1 MTKLQRIVILIAVG
15 LFLLLYFGVNTPFF
29 GLSTKSNE
37 QRQLEKTRSLQAE
50 STDISVL
57 LKNAKSALSSAQS
70 GRIFLL
76 EQSLAETQEDSAR
89 IEQLQQLS
97 GTWFDLGHPAIAG
110 YYAQEIAEI
119 AGTAESWSIAG
130 TTYTICLQQATEEK
144 VREYCS
150 GRAVSALEN
159 AISLDPDQLAHQ
171 VNLSLVYTE
180 NPSPDDPMR
189 GILMLRE
196 LNEAHPNNVLVMN
209 TLARLA
215 IKTGQFDRAI
225 ERLERSLE
233 LDADNQVTVCLL
245 AAAYQGAG
253 NENKAAEFAARCNA
267 Q

>member
-1 MTKLQRIVILIAVG
+1 MTKLQRIIILIAVG

-29 GLSTKSNE
+29 GLGTKSNE

-70 GRIFLL
+70 GRVFLL
-76 EQSLAETQEDSAR
+76 EQELSEMQDDSVR
-89 IEQLQQLS
+89 IAQLQRLS

-110 YYAQEIAEI
+110 YYAQEVADI
-119 AGTAESWSIAG
+119 AGTAESWSITG
-130 TTYTICLQQATEEK
+130 TTYTICLQQTAEEK

-159 AISLDPDQLAHQ
+159 AISLEPDNLAHQ

-180 NPSPDDPMR
+180 SPPPDNPMR

-196 LNEAHPNNVLVMN
+196 LNDAHPNNVLVMN

-215 IKTGQFDRAI
+215 IRTGQFDRAI
-225 ERLERSLE
+225 QRLERSME
-233 LDADNQVTVCLL
+233 LDAENQVTVCLL

-253 NENKAAEFAARCNA
+253 NEASAAEFAARCNA

>member
-1 MTKLQRIVILIAVG
+1 MTKLQRIVILIAFG

-29 GLSTKSNE
+29 GLSSKSNE

-70 GRIFLL
+70 GRVFLL
-76 EQSLAETQEDSAR
+76 EQELAESEEDSLR
-89 IEQLQQLS
+89 IVQFQRLS
-97 GTWFDLGHPAIAG
+97 GTWYDLGHPAIAG
-110 YYAQEIAEI
+110 YYAQEVADI

-130 TTYTICLQQATEEK
+130 TTYTICLQQTTEEK
-144 VREYCS
+144 IREYCS
-150 GRAVSALEN
+150 GRAISALEN
-159 AISLDPDQLAHQ
+159 AISLEPDELAHQ

-180 NPSPDDPMR
+180 NPPPGNPMQ

-215 IKTGQFDRAI
+215 IQTGQFDRAI
-225 ERLERSLE
+225 QRLERSLE
-233 LDADNQVTVCLL
+233 LDAENQATYCLM
-245 AAAYQGAG
+245 AAAYRGAG
-253 NENKAAEFAARCNA
+253 NEAGAAEFAARCNA